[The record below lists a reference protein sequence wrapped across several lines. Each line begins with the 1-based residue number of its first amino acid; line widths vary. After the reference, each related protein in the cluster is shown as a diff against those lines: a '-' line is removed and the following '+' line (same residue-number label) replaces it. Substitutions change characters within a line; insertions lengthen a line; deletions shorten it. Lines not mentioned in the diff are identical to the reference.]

1 MKKNMG
7 SFDRLTR
14 LLIALGLI
22 ALYFTHLVNGV
33 PGIVLLA
40 IAGIFVLTSFVGYCP
55 AYSVFRFRSNNIPNG
70 NPGK

>member
-22 ALYFTHLVNGV
+22 VLYFTHLVKGV
-33 PGIVLLA
+33 FGIVLLA
-40 IAGIFVLTSFVGYCP
+40 IAGVFVLTSFVGYCP
-55 AYSVFRFRSNNIPNG
+55 AYSLFRFRTNKHTEWKP
-70 NPGK
+70 